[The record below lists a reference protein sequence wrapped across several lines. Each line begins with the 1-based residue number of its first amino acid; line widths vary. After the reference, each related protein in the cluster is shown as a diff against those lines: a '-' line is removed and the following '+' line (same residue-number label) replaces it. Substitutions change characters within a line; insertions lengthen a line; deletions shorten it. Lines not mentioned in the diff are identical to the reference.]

1 MSRNHPSS
9 IAASPSCA
17 VHAAVAPCPAAY
29 ARASAHPPLGD
40 AVRGCRAL
48 ARREART

>member
-17 VHAAVAPCPAAY
+17 VHAAIAYCPAAY
-29 ARASAHPPLGD
+29 VQASVRPRLGD
-40 AVRGCRAL
+40 AVRGCHAL
-48 ARREART
+48 ARREARA